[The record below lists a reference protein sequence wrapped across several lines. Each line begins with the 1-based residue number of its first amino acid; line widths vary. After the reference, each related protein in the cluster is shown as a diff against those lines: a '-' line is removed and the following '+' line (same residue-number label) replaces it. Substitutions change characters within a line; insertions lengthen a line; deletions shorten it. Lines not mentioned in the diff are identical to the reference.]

1 MIDPAGFFEQ
11 AGSPAD
17 LPPAELG
24 AAIAMNV
31 KKAEILLRRNVAL
44 IKERDRRIGPS
55 LGRLTEEHYT
65 FIDMLSQWHD
75 ELFAKFCE
83 DIELATF

>member
-31 KKAEILLRRNVAL
+31 KKAEIFLRRNVAL
-44 IKERDRRIGPS
+44 IKERGPANRPIPRKTDRGALHLHRHAES
-55 LGRLTEEHYT
+55 V
-65 FIDMLSQWHD
+65 
-75 ELFAKFCE
+75 A
-83 DIELATF
+83 